1 MKISTYVHGGQDIRK
16 LELLEILGCQFVDK
30 LIEQDIAK
38 TKNEEWHVFQII
50 STNWMYWWWKYFEK
64 YQKDKKEVF

>member
-38 TKNEEWHVFQII
+38 TKNEDGMF
-50 STNWMYWWWKYFEK
+50 SK
-64 YQKDKKEVF
+64 